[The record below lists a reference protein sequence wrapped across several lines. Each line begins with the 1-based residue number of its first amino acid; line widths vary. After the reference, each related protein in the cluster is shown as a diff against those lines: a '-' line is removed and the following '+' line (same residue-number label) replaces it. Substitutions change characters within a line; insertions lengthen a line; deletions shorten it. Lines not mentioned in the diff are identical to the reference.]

1 MTSGFLFDLLGLK
14 RTLYISYVISIAGMF
29 CLTILPKASQLLLA
43 LFILGSKYGIA
54 QVFNLAYVG
63 NQYLFEI
70 SLVSTTFAIGNFFAR
85 FITIFAPFIA
95 ELKPETIS

>member
-1 MTSGFLFDLLGLK
+1 MLSL
-14 RTLYISYVISIAGMF
+14 VIF
-29 CLTILPKASQLLLA
+29 TDASQLFLA
-43 LFILGSKYGIA
+43 LFILGSKYGVA

-63 NQYLFEI
+63 NQYLFDI

-85 FITIFAPFIA
+85 FTTIFAPFIA